1 MDGCGTTMNVL
12 FNSLFENSLR
22 LLLLLDVYD
31 LPQTLDT
38 LYAVDFITV
47 YGETFGISNLNINGD
62 NEYKYSEFVSRR
74 ENVKE
79 ALRDLVLNGTV
90 QAVGY
95 KGGMSYIITPEGEDF
110 CHSLNSEYAVEY
122 RKNAEAAVR
131 ATAGKSE
138 RAIISMINKL
148 SAKALKEGVAHE

>member
-1 MDGCGTTMNVL
+1 MDGCETTMNVL
-12 FNSLFENSLR
+12 FNSLFENGLR
-22 LLLLLDVYD
+22 LLLLLDTYD

-47 YGETFGISNLNINGD
+47 YGEAFGISKLNLNGD
-62 NEYKYSEFVSRR
+62 NEYKFSEFMSRR

-79 ALRDLVLNGTV
+79 ALRELVFNETV

-95 KGGMSYIITPEGEDF
+95 KGGISYVITPSGEDF

-122 RKNAEAAVR
+122 RKNAEVAVR

-138 RAIISMINKL
+138 RAIILMINKL
-148 SAKALKEGVAHE
+148 SAKALREGVS